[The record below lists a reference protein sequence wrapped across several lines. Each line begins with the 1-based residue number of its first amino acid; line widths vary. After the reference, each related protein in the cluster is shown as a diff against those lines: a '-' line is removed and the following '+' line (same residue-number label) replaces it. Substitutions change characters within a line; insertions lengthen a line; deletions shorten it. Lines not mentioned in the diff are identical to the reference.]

1 MGGMPAH
8 TAHAIQ
14 ARARGRKTAWYPGPR
29 KGAAAWRIRAC
40 LPQRQPD
47 QPQQAAAGRPEPVGE
62 GIHAGVE
69 RLQLGGL
76 FVQLALQLGEESAL
90 RRACVGIPLGVGANG
105 YNGVQK
111 GVKLCCKRCCR

>member
-1 MGGMPAH
+1 MWAEGE
-8 TAHAIQ
+8 
-14 ARARGRKTAWYPGPR
+14 
-29 KGAAAWRIRAC
+29 
-40 LPQRQPD
+40 LPQGGKRDRPPD

-111 GVKLCCKRCCR
+111 GVKLCCKLRAAFLRRHGSPPPFYLQFDYSIPGRKVNRR